1 MNLVELI
8 VMSLKDGFGFQQ
20 SILEQHISARNIGD
34 ANVWEYTDELLVS
47 HKVIIIIIEYLNF
60 KFKNILFL

>member
-8 VMSLKDGFGFQQ
+8 VVSLKDSFGFQK
-20 SILEQHISARNIGD
+20 SILEQHISAWNVGD

-47 HKVIIIIIEYLNF
+47 HKVRTLI
-60 KFKNILFL
+60 